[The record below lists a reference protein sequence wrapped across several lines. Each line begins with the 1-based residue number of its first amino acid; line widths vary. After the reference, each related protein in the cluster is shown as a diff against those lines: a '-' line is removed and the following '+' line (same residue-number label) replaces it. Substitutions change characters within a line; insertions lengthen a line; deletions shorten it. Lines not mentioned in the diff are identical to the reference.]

1 MILLAVTKKL
11 RFEKSSVSNWL
22 IIGLLVV
29 LPMIMIFP
37 FWHTDQ
43 MAICSDWA
51 FHSARVQ
58 QIYDNIKAGHWL
70 TFIGTTQFERVGSA
84 NFLFYPTLFLYPWAL
99 LKFIFAPVQAY
110 FVYVL
115 LMYWTTLGIAYW
127 SMYQFSKSKLRSFVF
142 ALMYLTVPYHLYLTL
157 DNYVLGEALGF
168 MFLPLVVLGT
178 YQLLVKN
185 QWKVLA
191 VGMTLVIYSHIVS
204 TLISCEVI
212 TALVIVKFILDRK
225 IDIKTIIN
233 LIKAGCVSLLLILWE
248 LIPFVTDYKG
258 VNQPAPGF
266 NLSVGF
272 GQMIEQA
279 ANNQPTNNGGIG
291 LVLLIVALFGWHAC
305 QTKLDWTTYAFGV
318 IILVMT
324 TSFIPWHYI
333 SQTPLATVQFPYR
346 YNCYAALFLSIIGSK
361 LIIQLIKQHHW
372 SQTWSAGLLALC
384 SLFLF
389 FGASQTD
396 IERNQN
402 THGDVQFLA
411 QKKSKMYDTL
421 HHGSNKPMI
430 VTNQTYNRQFEY
442 GIIYGETDY
451 WPSAAMPD
459 ALKTLNW
466 NLKKSS
472 FKEHGVKLLYTKPN
486 KLTYE
491 IKAGRQTVTTLPA
504 LAYRHSQVR
513 VNQGGWKQARSDN
526 GLINVETVPHSRT
539 VVSVRYQ
546 PSSLYWIAMTIS
558 GIAWLVLIGT
568 SIFEHR
574 RI

>member
-1 MILLAVTKKL
+1 
-11 RFEKSSVSNWL
+11 
-22 IIGLLVV
+22 
-29 LPMIMIFP
+29 MIMIFP
-37 FWHTDQ
+37 FWHTSQ

-70 TFIGTTQFERVGSA
+70 TFIGTTQFEQVGSA

-99 LKFIFAPVQAY
+99 LKFVFAPVQAY

-115 LMYWTTLGIAYW
+115 LMYWTTVSIAYW
-127 SMYQFSKSKLRSFVF
+127 SMYQFSKSKLRSLIF
-142 ALMYLTVPYHLYLTL
+142 ALLYLIVPYHLYLTL

-191 VGMTLVIYSHIVS
+191 VGMALVMYSHVVS
-204 TLISCEVI
+204 ALISCEVI
-212 TALVIVKFILDRK
+212 AALAIVKFTIDRR
-225 IDIKTIIN
+225 IDWDAVIN
-233 LIKAGCVSLLLILWE
+233 FIKAGCISLLLVLCE
-248 LIPFVTDYKG
+248 LVPFLTDYNG
-258 VNQPAPGF
+258 INQPAPGF
-266 NLSVGF
+266 NLSVGL
-272 GQMIEQA
+272 GQVIEQA

-291 LVLLIVALFGWHAC
+291 LVLLIVALFGWRVC
-305 QTKLDWTTYAFGV
+305 QTKVDWTVYAFGV
-318 IILVMT
+318 TITVMT

-333 SQTPLATVQFPYR
+333 AQTPLATIQFPYR

-361 LIIQLIKQHHW
+361 LIAQLIEQHHW
-372 SQTWSAGLLALC
+372 SQTRSAGLLALC

-389 FGASQTD
+389 FGTSQID

-402 THGDVQFLA
+402 IHGDVQFLT
-411 QKKSKMYDTL
+411 QKKSKLYDTL
-421 HHGSNKPMI
+421 HHGSDRPMI
-430 VTNQTYNRQFEY
+430 VTNQTYNRQFDY

-451 WPSAAMPD
+451 WPTAAMPH

-472 FKEHGVKLLYTKPN
+472 FKEHGVQLLYVKPN
-486 KLTYE
+486 ELTYE
-491 IKAGRQTVTTLPA
+491 INARNQTKTQLPT

-513 VNQGGWKQARSDN
+513 VHQGRWKQAQSKN
-526 GLINVETVPHSRT
+526 GLINIETVPHSRT

-546 PSSLYWIAMTIS
+546 PSNLYWIAMLIS
-558 GIAWLVLIGT
+558 GCTWIALIGT